1 MSLCK
6 LTWIKS
12 LCKKIGRNAG
22 GSNSHYKELMD
33 AYFCKDSFALV
44 VPLSQTLPEAHCEG
58 PHLGA
63 PVQQSASDEQ
73 GDSLQ
78 AGGALF
84 FRVGGP
90 IDGES

>member
-1 MSLCK
+1 MP
-6 LTWIKS
+6 
-12 LCKKIGRNAG
+12 
-22 GSNSHYKELMD
+22 Y
-33 AYFCKDSFALV
+33 YFCNDFVASVL
-44 VPLSQTLPEAHCEG
+44 PLSQTLPEAHCEG

-63 PVQQSASDEQ
+63 PLQQSASDKQ